1 MQFDQ
6 QEFNEFILEQR
17 VIEFRENQAPLRSGR
32 SSHVYVNWKKIMK
45 DVALTSD
52 LVTFIMDFAEDHH
65 LHQQTFYGVPEG
77 ATKIALITQFRYA
90 TERAGKCAPGTHVLA
105 MGRREEKNRGDV
117 EDRFFLGFP
126 KGRTVV
132 IEDVATTGE
141 SLLSTIDKLVHLEA
155 SVIAAISL
163 TDRNERSKDGKS
175 VEQAIRERGVVHYF
189 AMSNAYDLLP
199 LAYKQYKPKPSR
211 ELMHAIEREFAQY
224 GVKPLQLL

>member
-1 MQFDQ
+1 MAAFDQ
-6 QEFNEFILEQR
+6 QEFNEFVLEQR
-17 VIEFRENQAPLRSGR
+17 AIEFRENPVPLSSGR
-32 SSHVYVNWKKIMK
+32 QSHFYVNWKKIS

-52 LVTFIMDFAEDHH
+52 LATFIMDFADDHH

-77 ATKIALITQFRYA
+77 ASKIALITQFRYA

-105 MGRREEKNRGDV
+105 MGRGKEKDRGDA

-132 IEDVATTGE
+132 IEDVTTTGE
-141 SLLSTIDKLVHLEA
+141 SLLSTIDLLVHLEA

-175 VEQAIRERGVVHYF
+175 VEQVVRERGVEYL

-199 LAYKQYKPKPSR
+199 LAYKRYTPPR
-211 ELMHAIEREFAQY
+211 EIAHAVEREFAQH
-224 GVKPLQLL
+224 GAKPLILL